1 MIFYIHPDSEFT
13 YCLCLLSGVEIQCQQ
28 CQCQLAVFLL
38 HNEGRLLGRTR
49 GTRSR
54 PRPRRWRPSST
65 PSCRPRSSRRTA
77 SCGASR
83 SARYIYTVSRQY
95 LRHIYMYTSSG
106 LLHRLLQEGCGGFK
120 AAARQ
125 PPLQQ
130 AGQGHGDLP
139 GQYGWFVSTLR
150 KSRVSTE
157 HRVSTHYLRRCGG
170 SCTRSAWTS
179 WSGRRPSRA
188 WREGCCCWGW
198 GTSPGS
204 RCTPTWSPST
214 ATMERSN

>member
-120 AAARQ
+120 AAAGQ
-125 PPLQQ
+125 SPLQQ

-139 GQYGWFVSTLR
+139 GQYG
-150 KSRVSTE
+150 
-157 HRVSTHYLRRCGG
+157 
-170 SCTRSAWTS
+170 
-179 WSGRRPSRA
+179 
-188 WREGCCCWGW
+188 
-198 GTSPGS
+198 
-204 RCTPTWSPST
+204 
-214 ATMERSN
+214 